1 MKEEVIG
8 KRYAKALIQLGQE
21 QGQLERVSKELET
34 FAALFNESDIL
45 KRVLCDPIHDR
56 NKRKAI
62 LGDVLKKL
70 EAGNLCSNFLQ
81 LLLDKERMR
90 YLPAICSAYQRL
102 EDGIAGRLRANLTTA
117 EDLQEGEKEA
127 IQTALERKF
136 NKDIILEWFKD
147 PDILGGIICKVDGM
161 VFDGCVR
168 TQLEMLKETMKGE

>member
-21 QGQLERVSKELET
+21 QGQLELVSKELEL
-34 FAALFNESDIL
+34 FASLFDENEVL

-62 LGDVLKKL
+62 LGEVLKKL
-70 EAGNLCSNFLQ
+70 ELGTLSFNFLQ
-81 LLLDKERMR
+81 LLLDKERMK
-90 YLPAICSAYQRL
+90 YLPAIYSAYRRL
-102 EDGIAGRLRANLTTA
+102 EDSLAGRLRANLVVA
-117 EDLQEGEKEA
+117 QELQEGEKEA
-127 IQTALERKF
+127 IQKALEEKF

-147 PDILGGIICKVDGM
+147 PEILGGIICKVDGM

-168 TQLEMLKETMKGE
+168 TQLEILKETMKGE